1 MKMFMRECYHLQ
13 ICTLDEFGPL
23 GCLAP
28 VWRSTNRLLPKHD
41 HYSRHA
47 PQYYPTQEFGKARG
61 TCPNPL
67 IGRKI
72 LFPAI
77 LLRWERADSC
87 PYEGRRET
95 GSPRSSSGRRLFGTS
110 RPASIWHHMAPYGT
124 LAVRAVGSRASR
136 STRSVSSRPLRRWPG
151 GTCWPSPSRA
161 LYFGLLLREP

>member
-1 MKMFMRECYHLQ
+1 MFMRERYHLQ

-41 HYSRHA
+41 RYSRHA
-47 PQYYPTQEFGKARG
+47 PQYYTTQEFGRARG

-77 LLRWERADSC
+77 LLRLERGDSC

-95 GSPRSSSGRRLFGTS
+95 GRQDRPPVVAYPARRG
-110 RPASIWHHMAPYGT
+110 PPPYGT
-124 LAVRAVGSRASR
+124 LAVRAVGPRASR
-136 STRSVSSRPLRRWPG
+136 STRSVSSRPLRR
-151 GTCWPSPSRA
+151 
-161 LYFGLLLREP
+161 